1 MLLFS
6 RELSLSIPNNDTTSL
21 TPTLMGLKEWMICA
35 LDYVSIVSVSTM
47 LLCFIFED
55 DSLIVSS
62 FIVVVSTLFCAW
74 ARLKHKVVV
83 LSIQIVVGATVSI
96 IARRKKWCR
105 VLVTIMGWNLLLV
118 SSKTFIAYSVID

>member
-21 TPTLMGLKEWMICA
+21 TRTSMGLKEWMICA

-62 FIVVVSTLFCAW
+62 FIVVLFCAW

-83 LSIQIVVGATVSI
+83 LSMQIVVGATVSI
-96 IARRKKWCR
+96 FARRKKWCR